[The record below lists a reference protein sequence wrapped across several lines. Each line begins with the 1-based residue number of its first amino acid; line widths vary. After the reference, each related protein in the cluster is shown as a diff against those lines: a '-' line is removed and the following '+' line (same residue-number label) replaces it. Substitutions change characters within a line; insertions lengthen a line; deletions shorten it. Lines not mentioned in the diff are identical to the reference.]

1 MTKNQNKNPD
11 EYSIENP
18 WDLYDYSYDDDV
30 PEQYKRK
37 LDKQKNTHRTEQ
49 KSFTSEKYVIGKVNQ
64 DFLGVEIFSWK
75 DWEDGGKGRIIYK
88 NCQFNFPGLEHL
100 NKSTIILSNDGTLEI
115 WNKIRTKKL
124 WDGYAL
130 TIPQIREAIKKEIEF
145 YDEFEKDNPDYF
157 EIFMEGG
164 TE

>member
-49 KSFTSEKYVIGKVNQ
+49 KSFTSDKYVIGKVNQ

-88 NCQFNFPGLEHL
+88 DCQFNFPGLEHL
-100 NKSTIILSNDGTLEI
+100 NKCTIILSNDGTLEI
-115 WNKIRTKKL
+115 WNKTRTKKL
-124 WDGYAL
+124 WDGYVL

-157 EIFMEGG
+157 EIFTEGG